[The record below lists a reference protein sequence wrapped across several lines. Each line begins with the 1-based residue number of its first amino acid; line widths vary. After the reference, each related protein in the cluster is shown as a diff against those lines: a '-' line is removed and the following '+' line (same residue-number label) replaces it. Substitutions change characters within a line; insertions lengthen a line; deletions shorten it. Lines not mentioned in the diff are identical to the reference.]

1 VSRRYTAADTLE
13 GDIVVTCVAGRYAI
27 GRLTADAKT
36 QSFLEVQSDRTVAL
50 ARACT
55 LVSGNHRV
63 FLAHGTRYESV
74 QVDCAEAQRQ
84 YANRPHDERLAS
96 PGGSRSTSD

>member
-1 VSRRYTAADTLE
+1 VSQRYTAADTLE

-27 GRLTADAKT
+27 GRVTADAKT

-50 ARACT
+50 ARACA
-55 LVSGNHRV
+55 LVSGDHRV

-74 QVDCAEAQRQ
+74 QVDCAEPQATR
-84 YANRPHDERLAS
+84 ES
-96 PGGSRSTSD
+96 PSR